1 MGVLE
6 QYSSLRSEIE
16 SIRPENPA
24 TIIAVSKFQPKE
36 KVAQAISGGCLHFG
50 ENRVQEG
57 WDKFADF
64 GKAGVDFILH
74 HIGPLQS
81 GTLRK
86 YAGLYS
92 YAHGVG
98 STGALE
104 ELRKRLERDRWKMG
118 IFLQV
123 NLTEET
129 SKSGFSRPQLLEF
142 LRNHS
147 SFSSEFCRIEGLM
160 TMGPSSGDEEITR
173 NVFHE
178 LGRIRQDYFPEA
190 KLSMGMSGDY
200 RIAVSEGSD
209 YVRIGSAIFGE
220 RT

>member
-6 QYSSLRSEIE
+6 RYLSLRSEIE

-36 KVAQAISGGCLHFG
+36 KVVQAISGGCLHFG

-57 WDKFADF
+57 WDKFADL
-64 GKAGVDFILH
+64 GTAGVDFILH

-86 YAGLYS
+86 YAGFYS

-98 STGALE
+98 SVAALE
-104 ELRKRLERDRWKMG
+104 ELRKRLEKDRWRMG
-118 IFLQV
+118 IFLQA

-129 SKSGFSRPQLLEF
+129 SKSGFSRSQLLEF
-142 LRNHS
+142 LGSRS

-160 TMGPSSGDEEITR
+160 TMGPSSGEEEMTR
-173 NVFHE
+173 KVFHE
-178 LGRIRQDYFPEA
+178 LGQIRKDYFPEA

-200 RIAVSEGSD
+200 KIAVSEGSD
-209 YVRIGSAIFGE
+209 YIRIGSAIFGE
-220 RT
+220 RS